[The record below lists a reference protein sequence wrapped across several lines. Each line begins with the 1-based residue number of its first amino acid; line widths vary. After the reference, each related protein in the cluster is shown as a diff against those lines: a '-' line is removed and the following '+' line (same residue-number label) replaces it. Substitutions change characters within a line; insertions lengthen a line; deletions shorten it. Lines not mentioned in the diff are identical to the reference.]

1 MSDTSQPS
9 GTLSRAAPV
18 AAVASVATCATLS
31 INGAGTGY
39 KVDATV
45 DGLTGSTCDPFT
57 ITP

>member
-39 KVDATV
+39 KLDATV
-45 DGLTGSTCDPFT
+45 AGLTENTSRPVN